1 MPILK
6 KYILVGFVV
15 LMVSAK
21 VQGQAVRSPFTTYG
35 IGDLYS
41 NSLIQNQ
48 GMGGVGVAVPHFFHI
63 NNQNPALLTF
73 NTVTSFQAGV
83 IGESKTIRG
92 ENTKEANKG
101 ANLNYLVT
109 AFPIMPKGVNSS
121 RWSSSIGLMPFST
134 VNYSFSYDD
143 YSINQ
148 DGEVMDTIKVVE
160 TGSGGLNQFFWS
172 NGVLLS
178 KNLSIGIKA
187 AYIFGPIEKTYSNT
201 LQNGGG
207 LPYEINIK
215 DKVQVKDFLF
225 TLGAAF
231 SDTLNRRY
239 GFNFGGTMTLG
250 GNLKASR
257 RGEIQRTQPGAT
269 TPLTR
274 DTLFQSRGA
283 LEIPGSLTLGIS
295 FFRKDRWIIG
305 TEFNVQNWSTFQS
318 IDDDDEGLSNS
329 WRGAIGGELT
339 PDLASDKF
347 LKRLSYR
354 AGFSYENY
362 PFVVNGNQVKDFG
375 INFGFSVPTGN
386 SKNSRLDFAFKAG
399 KRGNKKENI
408 LEESYFKVYFGITFN
423 DQWFI
428 KRKFD

>member
-1 MPILK
+1 MPIVK
-6 KYILVGFVV
+6 KIIFLFFVV
-15 LMVSAK
+15 LCGFGQ

-35 IGDLYS
+35 LGDLYS
-41 NSLIQNQ
+41 SGLIQNQ
-48 GMGGVGVAVPHFFHI
+48 GMGGVGVAVPHYFHI

-92 ENTKEANKG
+92 EGTKEINRG
-101 ANLNYLVT
+101 GNLNYLVT
-109 AFPIMPKGVNSS
+109 AFPIMPKSAS
-121 RWSSSIGLMPFST
+121 ASKWSSSLGLMPVST
-134 VNYSFSYDD
+134 VNYSFSYQD
-143 YSINQ
+143 YSRNQ
-148 DGEVMDTIKVVE
+148 LGEIKDTINVVE

-172 NGVLLS
+172 NGVMITR
-178 KNLSIGIKA
+178 NFSIGVKA
-187 AYIFGPIEKTYSNT
+187 AYIFGPIEKIYSNT
-201 LQNGGG
+201 LTTSGST
-207 LPYEINIK
+207 PYQIEVR
-215 DKVQVKDFLF
+215 DKIQAKDFLF
-225 TLGAAF
+225 TLGAIY

-239 GFNFGGTMTLG
+239 GLNFGGTLTLG

-257 RGEIQRTQPGAT
+257 RGEILRTIPSVT
-269 TPLTR
+269 TPFSR
-274 DTLFQSRGA
+274 DTLFTSRGS
-283 LEIPGSLTLGIS
+283 IDVPGSLTLGVS
-295 FFRKDRWIIG
+295 FFRKDLWIIG
-305 TEFNVQNWSTFQS
+305 TEFNMQNWSTFQS

-329 WRGAIGGELT
+329 WRAAIGGEIT
-339 PDLASDKF
+339 PDLASEKF

-354 AGFSYENY
+354 VGFSYENY

-386 SKNSRLDFAFKAG
+386 SKNSRLDFAIKAG
-399 KRGNKKENI
+399 KRGNQQENI